1 MRAGACQQRQS
12 NSVARVLPGNELAG
26 DGMALV
32 PVAPA
37 YELTGDGAS
46 TIKCKFVSSTS
57 LHSMWCVCG
66 VCSCMHSRIVR
77 GLERR

>member
-32 PVAPA
+32 PVAPVH
-37 YELTGDGAS
+37 ELTADGTS
-46 TIKCKFVSSTS
+46 TIICKFISSTS
-57 LHSMWCVCG
+57 LHSMWCVLRLEF
-66 VCSCMHSRIVR
+66 MHAFTHSA
-77 GLERR
+77 GFGT